1 MTDNDV
7 AAEITA
13 LEERFLDAQQFG
25 DGKPLDIDKI
35 MTFYALDCV
44 LYDVVPPLQF
54 IGHEAIRKDVAKLFG
69 ELKSLRIH
77 LRELTV
83 HGAGQLA
90 VARCILELTTVG
102 ATGVVSRMTCRIT
115 DCWQRREGQWQLIHQ
130 HASMPGNLRT
140 GTIQFNDK
148 TDSQF
153 TS

>member
-13 LEERFLDAQQFG
+13 LEERFLEAQQFG

-35 MTFYALDCV
+35 MTFYAPGCV

-54 IGHEAIRKDVAKLFG
+54 IGAEAIRKDVAKLFG
-69 ELKSLRIH
+69 PLKSLSIR

-83 HGAGQLA
+83 HGADQLA
-90 VARCILELTTVG
+90 VARCILELTAVDASG
-102 ATGVVSRMTCRIT
+102 ATSRMTCRIT
-115 DCWQRREGQWQLIHQ
+115 DCWQKHEGQWRLIHQ

-140 GTIQFNDK
+140 GAIQFNDQA
-148 TDSQF
+148 DL
-153 TS
+153 